1 MWAKT
6 RSSRRQ
12 EKTITRP
19 QPGVERVRPARRP
32 TANGALMRFLVV
44 DDSSTMRRII
54 INTLN
59 KLGYQ
64 EVLEAANGREG
75 IDRLATSDI
84 DLVITDWNMPE
95 MNGID
100 FIRALRAI
108 DKSKDM
114 PILMVTTNA
123 AKDDIVE
130 ALRAGVNSYI
140 IKPFTTDTFKEKIE
154 AVIPR

>member
-1 MWAKT
+1 
-6 RSSRRQ
+6 
-12 EKTITRP
+12 
-19 QPGVERVRPARRP
+19 
-32 TANGALMRFLVV
+32 MRFLVV

-54 INTLN
+54 VNTLN
-59 KLGYQ
+59 KLGYR

-75 IDRLATSDI
+75 IERVASSNV

-100 FIRALRAI
+100 FIRALRGH
-108 DKSKDM
+108 DKMKDK

-130 ALRAGVNSYI
+130 ALRAGVNNYI
-140 IKPFTTDTFKEKIE
+140 VKPFTPETFREKID
-154 AVIPR
+154 AVMSR